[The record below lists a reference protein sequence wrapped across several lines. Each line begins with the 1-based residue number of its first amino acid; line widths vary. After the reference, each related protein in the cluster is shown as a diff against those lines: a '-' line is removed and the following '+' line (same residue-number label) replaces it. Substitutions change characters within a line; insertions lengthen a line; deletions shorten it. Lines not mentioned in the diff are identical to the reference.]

1 MQCVIYIQ
9 STCNQLQVKG
19 MIYIRTYR
27 YTFTAI
33 MYINNIDEPKLYRL
47 CSEIALVVNF
57 KKIDGKHTQENIQI

>member
-1 MQCVIYIQ
+1 
-9 STCNQLQVKG
+9 